1 MYVPPSCSEEYQ
13 QEAIHYLNSLPT
25 DCDIIALGD
34 FNAPDID
41 WSTLTGTTNYSHSL
55 CNAVYNKNL
64 TQIIITPTHKQ
75 GNTLDLI
82 LTNSPSR
89 IINLNIQTS
98 PSDHYMITADLLTHT
113 SQCSKHNLKSSK
125 FLYSRGDYESMD
137 DFLYQ
142 TTNTSEFQ
150 QILDTDAAWNE
161 LKSTISRAC
170 EIFIP
175 KITPLKTYPKWFD
188 ASIRHKLNCVH
199 TIRRQSRKNPSNTTL
214 RKLETAENELQS
226 LIQSAKDN
234 YLENLTT
241 SFQHDPKKLYGHLKQ
256 LNQNKIKPNHIVEN
270 GTVIV
275 HPREKAESFNKY
287 FNSTF
292 TSSSPSNLLDIDNL
306 PPPSNYISQIE
317 VTRADIFE
325 ALCSLD
331 YTKSFGCDKIHPQVL
346 KVCATSLLEPIHHIF
361 QLCLSTSTLP
371 QEWKMHKIAPLPKKG
386 DLSCVSNYMH
396 YLQNLRSNHL

>member
-1 MYVPPSCSEEYQ
+1 MAVLGVLIFTWSFLGLRQMVSVSLWAQMTLASSNATSQESMTWPRPSGFKRCSQMSNHLSSTDQ
-13 QEAIHYLNSLPT
+13 QTMQSNAQLDNCTPHLDPFVQSSQHPTAQSNQWLSLALWNAHS

-199 TIRRQSRKNPSNTTL
+199 TIRRQSRKNPSNTILVRT
-214 RKLETAENELQS
+214 RF
-226 LIQSAKDN
+226 LIVTKD
-234 YLENLTT
+234 LVR
-241 SFQHDPKKLYGHLKQ
+241 SM
-256 LNQNKIKPNHIVEN
+256 
-270 GTVIV
+270 
-275 HPREKAESFNKY
+275 
-287 FNSTF
+287 
-292 TSSSPSNLLDIDNL
+292 
-306 PPPSNYISQIE
+306 
-317 VTRADIFE
+317 
-325 ALCSLD
+325 
-331 YTKSFGCDKIHPQVL
+331 
-346 KVCATSLLEPIHHIF
+346 
-361 QLCLSTSTLP
+361 TSTGRAFQRWTIL
-371 QEWKMHKIAPLPKKG
+371 E
-386 DLSCVSNYMH
+386 V
-396 YLQNLRSNHL
+396 

>member
-142 TTNTSEFQ
+142 TT
-150 QILDTDAAWNE
+150 
-161 LKSTISRAC
+161 
-170 EIFIP
+170 IP
-175 KITPLKTYPKWFD
+175 ANSSKYWTQML
-188 ASIRHKLNCVH
+188 H
-199 TIRRQSRKNPSNTTL
+199 
-214 RKLETAENELQS
+214 
-226 LIQSAKDN
+226 
-234 YLENLTT
+234 
-241 SFQHDPKKLYGHLKQ
+241 
-256 LNQNKIKPNHIVEN
+256 
-270 GTVIV
+270 GTNS
-275 HPREKAESFNKY
+275 KA
-287 FNSTF
+287 
-292 TSSSPSNLLDIDNL
+292 
-306 PPPSNYISQIE
+306 Q
-317 VTRADIFE
+317 
-325 ALCSLD
+325 
-331 YTKSFGCDKIHPQVL
+331 
-346 KVCATSLLEPIHHIF
+346 
-361 QLCLSTSTLP
+361 
-371 QEWKMHKIAPLPKKG
+371 
-386 DLSCVSNYMH
+386 
-396 YLQNLRSNHL
+396 